1 MLPIFFAGASAL
13 VWGAADY
20 CGGVAS
26 LRGAASLRQRA
37 IAVAVLSHLA
47 AIPVIIP
54 FLFVVP
60 GQPARS
66 GLMWGAMAGV
76 ASLVGVVALN
86 LGLASAA
93 MATVAPIAAVTAAL
107 VPMAGGVLL
116 GERPSFA
123 ALMGAVAA
131 VVAIVM
137 VSSGGSSDGGLLRS
151 HVVGLA
157 LLSGVAFGLFFL
169 LLGQAGK
176 EAGMWPLIADKV
188 TSVALGLVVLQRV
201 GMSSF
206 NRVLAVRQVVWLAIL
221 AGAFDTIAT
230 ALYLLSAHDGQ
241 VSIVAP
247 IAALYPAS
255 TVALALVFNRE
266 RLQPIQFAGLGLAGV
281 ALVLAAS

>member
-37 IAVAVLSHLA
+37 ITVAVLSHLA

-54 FLFVVP
+54 FLFLVP
-60 GQPARS
+60 GIPGQS
-66 GLMWGAMAGV
+66 GLVWGALAGV

-93 MATVAPIAAVTAAL
+93 MATVAPVAAVTAAL
-107 VPMAGGVLL
+107 VPMAGGLLL
-116 GERPSFA
+116 GERPAFA
-123 ALMGAVAA
+123 GLIGAAAA
-131 VVAIVM
+131 VVAIVL
-137 VSSGGSSDGGLLRS
+137 VSSGGNPGGELLRVQ
-151 HVVGLA
+151 VVSLA
-157 LLSGVAFGLFFL
+157 LISGVAFGLFFL
-169 LLGQAGK
+169 LLGQAGP

-201 GMSSF
+201 GMRSLTA
-206 NRVLAVRQVVWLAIL
+206 VLSVRQVAMLAVL
-221 AGAFDTIAT
+221 AGAFDTVAT
-230 ALYLLSAHDGQ
+230 ALYLLSAHSGH

-247 IAALYPAS
+247 VAALYPAS
-255 TVALALVFNRE
+255 TVVLALLFNRE

-281 ALVLAAS
+281 ALVLAAT